1 MSPSQVVP
9 LKPGLQNFP
18 CLYMS
23 ETITWYLLHCRRDF
37 DKLISCVTNTV
48 SICAPDEMSPEQ
60 INNFV
65 KQNFQ
70 ENAICE
76 GGGILVPSLG
86 SQCSFSFNKICSSC
100 LASYREMFASRPA
113 DGSLCWWV
121 DTVEVSLQIAIA
133 KRVSLTLGRARDGG
147 RGSKLL
153 SPKGQK
159 FHLGFFFFRPMLSQ
173 GLFFNCLKTFK
184 GISTRR

>member
-76 GGGILVPSLG
+76 GGGLLVHSLG

-133 KRVSLTLGRARDGG
+133 KRGSLTLGRARECGAWKQTPLTQ
-147 RGSKLL
+147 RSKV
-153 SPKGQK
+153 SSR
-159 FHLGFFFFRPMLSQ
+159 FFFFDPCWARASFL
-173 GLFFNCLKTFK
+173 TV
-184 GISTRR
+184 